1 MGKKYFKHHYYMYI
15 SIIVLAVPEG
25 LPLTVTL
32 SLVFYVNK
40 LMEHNNLIR
49 KMHACETIDWANY
62 ICTYNTGTSTKNEM
76 SVH

>member
-1 MGKKYFKHHYYMYI
+1 MKI
-15 SIIVLAVPEG
+15 L
-25 LPLTVTL
+25 VTL
-32 SLVFYVNK
+32 SLVFSVNK

-62 ICTYNTGTSTKNEM
+62 ICTDKTGTLNKNEM